1 MVMHD
6 SYPTVRGGSPG
17 VGQSMIPT
25 FDPRLHV
32 AFLGGSAVLTGYFA
46 VYAIRNRDSPGA
58 TWLAAT
64 LAATTLWTA
73 TYAAGLVTHDLSI
86 RPLWEYVQWIGSAF
100 LPVCFLLFALE
111 YTGHDRVVTRR
122 NVALLSAVP
131 ALAVVL
137 VWTSEFHGLLWLS
150 NEPVVSGGLV
160 TMDAEF
166 GPLFWPIL
174 LYLYALVLVGG
185 VLLLRLAV
193 LSDYLYTDQSILLFV
208 GLAVPLV
215 GNVAA
220 IFFETSPPGFDFTPY
235 GFVVWGLA
243 LTATVYR
250 NRLFRLVP
258 ATRRL
263 GRSTAIQQLEDGVVI
278 VDDERR
284 IVYLNEAA
292 ASILDCSPAA
302 VVGDDVDSLLG
313 DLALELGPDTLAE
326 GDGATATDSDVA
338 AVGAEGSV
346 VGDGKG
352 IAEVERGGHCYE
364 VRASTI
370 TDRRD
375 RRLGH
380 TLVLHDVTAR
390 NRREQRLASQRDEL
404 ERLNEL
410 NSAIRGVNQAL
421 VSATSEGEVHRA
433 VCESLADTGLYA
445 AACGADVQTWNGDA
459 DRWICAAD
467 DDPTE
472 PTPLTTVSLSPDDGE
487 ERVALTTD
495 AGPEADVAAWTVV
508 PIVYGRTVYGAL
520 GVQSAGEGVSER
532 EREILVEVGELVG
545 HALEAIENEQLLSTE
560 SVVEIELESEDENAV
575 LAAASA
581 DAGCRLTL
589 DGLVPSVDDDALAF
603 VGVEGAPVERVREAL
618 ADRGV
623 DARTVREG
631 DDGGLLE
638 LTLPERTL
646 LGTLDS
652 TSASVTSASA
662 ESGAATYKVELL
674 SNAGVRRLL
683 DRVEA
688 AFPDTALEAKRERTQ
703 PAESLVGSLAE
714 HDDQL
719 TDRQQEALEAAYRA
733 GYFAWPRESTAEEI
747 AESFGVSPATLHGHL
762 RKAEQS
768 VFDQL
773 FEDDDERG

>member
-1 MVMHD
+1 
-6 SYPTVRGGSPG
+6 
-17 VGQSMIPT
+17 MIPT
-25 FDPRLHV
+25 FNPRLHV

-46 VYAIRNRDSPGA
+46 VYALRNRDSPGA

-73 TYAAGLVTHDLSI
+73 TYAAGLVTHDPSI

-137 VWTSEFHGLLWLS
+137 VWTSEFHQLLWLS

-292 ASILDCSPAA
+292 ASILDCTAAA
-302 VVGDDVDSLLG
+302 VVGDDVDSLVGGLP
-313 DLALELGPDTLAE
+313 LELGPDTLVTE
-326 GDGATATDSDVA
+326 GDGATATDGDVA
-338 AVGAEGSV
+338 AVGAEGSA

-352 IAEVERGGHCYE
+352 IAEVERGGHRYE

-390 NRREQRLASQRDEL
+390 YRREQRLASQRDEL

-410 NSAIRGVNQAL
+410 NAAIRGVNQAL

-467 DDPTE
+467 GDPTE
-472 PTPLTTVSLSPDDGE
+472 PTPSTSVSLSPDDGE

-495 AGPEADVAAWTVV
+495 AGPEAEVAAWTVV

-532 EREILVEVGELVG
+532 EREILVEVGELMG

-560 SVVEIELESEDENAV
+560 SVVEIELESDDANAV
-575 LAAASA
+575 LAAASGGTNA
-581 DAGCRLTL
+581 RLAIE
-589 DGLVPSVDDDALAF
+589 GLVPAVDGAAVAFVAVEGESVDVVRDAI
-603 VGVEGAPVERVREAL
+603 
-618 ADRGV
+618 ADHGTDV
-623 DARTVREG
+623 RTVRE
-631 DDGGLLE
+631 DEDGGLLE
-638 LTLPERTL
+638 LTLTEEML
-646 LGTLDS
+646 LGTLE
-652 TSASVTSASA
+652 AMGANVTSASA
-662 ESGAATYKVELL
+662 AGGTAIYEVELL

-683 DRVEA
+683 DRVDD
-688 AFPDTALEAKRERTQ
+688 AFPDTRLEAKRERTQ
-703 PAESLVGSLAE
+703 TADSLEASLESHSE
-714 HDDQL
+714 RL

-733 GYFAWPRESTAEEI
+733 GYFAWPRESTAKEV
-747 AESFGVSPATLHGHL
+747 ADSFGVSPATLHGHL
-762 RKAEQS
+762 RKAEQA

-773 FEDDDERG
+773 FEEPEERN